1 MASTGK
7 KLSGRSHSHGRTGE
21 ELRLRR
27 CRVWHQPRLFEPI
40 HPDPVKN
47 ARVRHRATEFAHVET
62 ADAADSGVLHDS
74 APLLRDLA
82 GTLSCQAGSRTHSLA
97 FRRSAPA
104 ILGQVRFST

>member
-47 ARVRHRATEFAHVET
+47 ARVRHRETEFAHVET

-74 APLLRDLA
+74 APLLRDVA
-82 GTLSCQAGSRTHSLA
+82 GTLSCQAGDRTESSA
-97 FRRSAPA
+97 CRRHARS
-104 ILGQVRFST
+104 IRGKI